1 MAKGTGRMVCGV
13 AYLTK
18 EEDRLLRKRIK
29 KLREEFPE
37 SGLNMKQFL
46 DAALRVGIEIELKA
60 AGEETEAENHAE
72 HE

>member
-29 KLREEFPE
+29 KLKEEFPE
-37 SGLNMKQFL
+37 SELNMKRFL
-46 DAALRVGIEIELKA
+46 DMALRVGIEMELKA
-60 AGEETEAENHAE
+60 LREELEAENHVK

>member
-29 KLREEFPE
+29 KLKEEFPE
-37 SGLNMKQFL
+37 SGLNMKSFL
-46 DAALRVGIEIELKA
+46 DTALRVGIEIEFKA
-60 AGEETEAENHAE
+60 AREEMETENHVK